1 MLSQK
6 EIDELLEILK
16 HIEYDQSMFAFPQ
29 KGEKEV
35 LTAYSLDKRT
45 MFLIDITPGKSRN
58 NKISFQ
64 ERYKKD
70 VILLRLDMNG
80 PPHTNPD
87 GEKLSG
93 NHLHIAREGYDDRFA
108 IEVPERLIDEK
119 SRLRT
124 LINFLEYCK
133 IDNPDFAS
141 FEMELIT

>member
-133 IDNPDFAS
+133 IDNPDFTS

>member
-108 IEVPERLIDEK
+108 I
-119 SRLRT
+119 
-124 LINFLEYCK
+124 
-133 IDNPDFAS
+133 
-141 FEMELIT
+141 